1 VFPESLFLVCILV
14 VLPRFFSFQLFLRV
28 RVLVRFPACSFKYGL
43 FSIALYIMQN
53 NTNQV
58 PPSTGAVGATT
69 AAVTQLVQN
78 TGAFTSIPRGIS
90 AIGQGHDAGQFSR
103 EWTVITY
110 YNSDDWTQGGAHA
123 PVGTRFIHGSI
134 VPSTSGIVTGI
145 TQRFSDAKFIKLE
158 LKFVPM
164 RGAAGHIFDIAVGVS
179 QGRETGP
186 TDRTAI
192 ELLEGN
198 TYVDLVP
205 LMSATGF
212 PAPATWEVNLDL
224 PFITNV
230 FKPANFYQQPPRLNY
245 NARLHFPTAL
255 TSVQPLLAVRIR
267 VVGVAF

>member
-1 VFPESLFLVCILV
+1 MS
-14 VLPRFFSFQLFLRV
+14 
-28 RVLVRFPACSFKYGL
+28 
-43 FSIALYIMQN
+43 N
-53 NTNQV
+53 NQNQV
-58 PPSTGAVGATT
+58 SASTGAVGSTT

-78 TGAFTSIPRGIS
+78 TGAFTSVPRGIS
-90 AIGQGHDAGQFSR
+90 AIGRGHDAGQFSR

-110 YNSDDWTQGGAHA
+110 YNSDDWTQAGPNASA
-123 PVGTRFIHGSI
+123 GTRSIHGNV
-134 VPSTSGIVTGI
+134 VPSTTGIVAGI
-145 TQRFSDAKFIKLE
+145 TQRFSDAEFIKLE

-186 TDRTAI
+186 ADRTAI

-205 LMSATGF
+205 LMSATGY

-224 PFITNV
+224 PFITAV

-255 TSVQPLLAVRIR
+255 TAVQPLLAVRLR
-267 VVGVAF
+267 VVGVAH

>member
-1 VFPESLFLVCILV
+1 MVLMCCSLKFGLV
-14 VLPRFFSFQLFLRV
+14 
-28 RVLVRFPACSFKYGL
+28 
-43 FSIALYIMQN
+43 SISSLIMQSN
-53 NTNQV
+53 QAQV
-58 PPSTGAVGATT
+58 PTSTGAVGATT

-110 YNSDDWTQGGAHA
+110 YNSEDWTQGGAHA
-123 PVGTRFIHGSI
+123 TAGTRSIHGSV
-134 VPSTSGIVTGI
+134 VPSTTGIVTGI
-145 TQRFSDAKFIKLE
+145 TQRFSDARFVKLE
-158 LKFVPM
+158 LKFIPM

-186 TDRTAI
+186 ADRPAI

-224 PFITNV
+224 PFITAV
-230 FKPANFYQQPPRLNY
+230 FKPANFYQQPPRLNF
-245 NARLHFPTAL
+245 NARLHFPAAL
-255 TSVQPLLAVRIR
+255 TTVQPLLAVRLR
-267 VVGVAF
+267 VVGAAF

>member
-1 VFPESLFLVCILV
+1 
-14 VLPRFFSFQLFLRV
+14 
-28 RVLVRFPACSFKYGL
+28 
-43 FSIALYIMQN
+43 MQN
-53 NTNQV
+53 NSSQV

-90 AIGQGHDAGQFSR
+90 AIGQGHNAGQFSR
-103 EWTVITY
+103 EWTVVTF
-110 YNSDDWTQGGAHA
+110 YNSNDWTQGGPNAA
-123 PVGTRFIHGSI
+123 IGTRSIHGSI
-134 VPSTSGIVTGI
+134 VPSTTGIVSGI
-145 TQRFSDAKFIKLE
+145 TQRFSDAKFLKLE

-179 QGRETGP
+179 QGRETAP
-186 TDRTAI
+186 ADRAAI

-198 TYVDLVP
+198 AYVDMVP
-205 LMSATGF
+205 LTSATGF

-230 FKPANFYQQPPRLNY
+230 FKPANFYQQPPRLNF

-255 TSVQPLLAVRIR
+255 TSVQPLLAVRVR
-267 VVGVAF
+267 VVGLAS

>member
-1 VFPESLFLVCILV
+1 
-14 VLPRFFSFQLFLRV
+14 
-28 RVLVRFPACSFKYGL
+28 
-43 FSIALYIMQN
+43 MQN
-53 NTNQV
+53 NSSQV

-78 TGAFTSIPRGIS
+78 TGAFKAIPRGIS

-103 EWTVITY
+103 EWTVVTY
-110 YNSDDWTQGGAHA
+110 YNSDNWLQGGPNATA
-123 PVGTRFIHGSI
+123 GTRNIHGSV
-134 VPSTSGIVTGI
+134 VPSTTGIVAGI

-158 LKFVPM
+158 LKFTPM

-179 QGRETGP
+179 QGRETAP
-186 TDRTAI
+186 ADRTAI

-198 TYVDLVP
+198 TYVDMVP
-205 LMSATGF
+205 LTSATGF
-212 PAPATWEVNLDL
+212 PAPATWEINLDL

-255 TSVQPLLAVRIR
+255 TSVQPLLAVRLR
-267 VVGVAF
+267 VVGVAY

>member
-1 VFPESLFLVCILV
+1 MS
-14 VLPRFFSFQLFLRV
+14 QL
-28 RVLVRFPACSFKYGL
+28 
-43 FSIALYIMQN
+43 Q
-53 NTNQV
+53 NQV
-58 PPSTGAVGATT
+58 PASTGAVGATT

-78 TGAFTSIPRGIS
+78 TGAFTSIPRGVS

-110 YNSDDWTQGGAHA
+110 YNTLDWTQGGAFA
-123 PVGTRFIHGSI
+123 TAGARNIHGSV
-134 VPSTSGIVTGI
+134 VPSTTGIVTGI
-145 TQRFSDAKFIKLE
+145 TQRFSDARFIKLE
-158 LKFVPM
+158 LKFIPM

-179 QGRETGP
+179 QGRETAP
-186 TDRTAI
+186 ADRTAI

-224 PFITNV
+224 PFITAV

-245 NARLHFPTAL
+245 NARLFFPADL
-255 TSVQPLLAVRIR
+255 TTVQPILAVRVR
-267 VVGVAF
+267 VVGAAY

>member
-1 VFPESLFLVCILV
+1 
-14 VLPRFFSFQLFLRV
+14 
-28 RVLVRFPACSFKYGL
+28 
-43 FSIALYIMQN
+43 MQH
-53 NTNQV
+53 NQPQV
-58 PPSTGAVGATT
+58 AASTGAVGATT

-78 TGAFTSIPRGIS
+78 TGAFQSIPRGIS
-90 AIGQGHDAGQFSR
+90 SIGQGHDAGQFSR

-110 YNSDDWTQGGAHA
+110 YNTLDWTQNGAFA
-123 PVGTRFIHGSI
+123 TAGARSIHGSL
-134 VPSTSGIVTGI
+134 VPSTTGIVAGI
-145 TQRFSDAKFIKLE
+145 TQRYSDAKFIKLE

-179 QGRETGP
+179 QGRETAP
-186 TDRTAI
+186 ADRTAI

-224 PFITNV
+224 PFITAV

-245 NARLHFPTAL
+245 NARLYFPADL
-255 TSVQPLLAVRIR
+255 TSAQPLLAVRVR
-267 VVGVAF
+267 VVGAAF

>member
-1 VFPESLFLVCILV
+1 MFLLCIL
-14 VLPRFFSFQLFLRV
+14 
-28 RVLVRFPACSFKYGL
+28 KYC
-43 FSIALYIMQN
+43 FVSISHSNMQN

-58 PPSTGAVGATT
+58 PASTGAVGATT

-78 TGAFTSIPRGIS
+78 TGAFTAIPRGVS
-90 AIGQGHDAGQFSR
+90 AIGCGHDAGQFSR

-110 YNSDDWTQGGAHA
+110 YNTVDGTQAGAFA
-123 PVGTRFIHGSI
+123 PAGSLSIHGSV
-134 VPSTSGIVTGI
+134 VPATTGIVTGI
-145 TQRFSDAKFIKLE
+145 TQRFSDAKFLKLE
-158 LKFVPM
+158 LKFIPM

-179 QGRETGP
+179 QGRETAP
-186 TDRTAI
+186 ADRTAI

-198 TYVDLVP
+198 TYIDLVP

-245 NARLHFPTAL
+245 NARLFFPAAL
-255 TSVQPLLAVRIR
+255 TQTQPLLAVRLR

>member
-1 VFPESLFLVCILV
+1 
-14 VLPRFFSFQLFLRV
+14 
-28 RVLVRFPACSFKYGL
+28 
-43 FSIALYIMQN
+43 MQN
-53 NTNQV
+53 NSTQI
-58 PPSTGAVGATT
+58 PPSTGALGSTT
-69 AAVTQLVQN
+69 AAVTQLIQN

-103 EWTVITY
+103 EWTVTTY
-110 YNSDDWTQGGAHA
+110 YNSNDWLVGGPNASA
-123 PVGTRFIHGSI
+123 GTRAIHGSI
-134 VPSTSGIVTGI
+134 VPATTGIVTGI
-145 TQRFSDAKFIKLE
+145 TQRFSDAKFLKLE
-158 LKFVPM
+158 VKFIPM

-179 QGRETGP
+179 QGRETAP
-186 TDRTAI
+186 TDRAGI

-198 TYVDLVP
+198 AYIDLVP

-245 NARLHFPTAL
+245 NARLHFPAAL
-255 TSVQPLLAVRIR
+255 TQVQPLLAVRIR

>member
-1 VFPESLFLVCILV
+1 
-14 VLPRFFSFQLFLRV
+14 
-28 RVLVRFPACSFKYGL
+28 
-43 FSIALYIMQN
+43 MQN

-78 TGAFTSIPRGIS
+78 TGAFTAVPRGIS
-90 AIGQGHDAGQFSR
+90 SIGQGHDAGQFSR

-110 YNSDDWTQGGAHA
+110 YNTLDGTQNGAFA
-123 PVGTRFIHGSI
+123 TVGSLNIQGSV
-134 VPSTSGIVTGI
+134 VPSSTGIVTGI

-158 LKFVPM
+158 LKFIPM

-179 QGRETGP
+179 QGRETAPG
-186 TDRTAI
+186 DRTAI

-245 NARLHFPTAL
+245 NARLYFPAAL
-255 TSVQPLLAVRIR
+255 TTSQPLLAIRLR
-267 VVGVAF
+267 VVGIAY

>member
-1 VFPESLFLVCILV
+1 MA
-14 VLPRFFSFQLFLRV
+14 QT
-28 RVLVRFPACSFKYGL
+28 
-43 FSIALYIMQN
+43 N
-53 NTNQV
+53 NQV
-58 PPSTGAVGATT
+58 PASTGAVGATT

-110 YNSDDWTQGGAHA
+110 YNTVDGTQAGAFA
-123 PVGTRFIHGSI
+123 TAGALAIHGGV
-134 VPSTSGIVTGI
+134 VPSTTGIVAGI
-145 TQRFSDAKFIKLE
+145 TQRFSDAKFLKLE

-179 QGRETGP
+179 QGRETAP
-186 TDRTAI
+186 ADRTAI

-224 PFITNV
+224 PFITAI

-245 NARLHFPTAL
+245 NVRLFYPADLTAA
-255 TSVQPLLAVRIR
+255 QPLLAVRLR
-267 VVGVAF
+267 VVGVAY